1 MDEGEKYITP
11 KDVSCGDI
19 RRRNIKTLL
28 LASIPPLAFGIAGGI
43 FGYHVEPS
51 AMAVIVGASGGTAA
65 GLAVDLVATSF

>member
-1 MDEGEKYITP
+1 MAEGEKYIPQTGEH
-11 KDVSCGDI
+11 CGDT
-19 RRRNIKTLL
+19 RRRNLKTLL

-65 GLAVDLVATSF
+65 GLAVDLVATSI